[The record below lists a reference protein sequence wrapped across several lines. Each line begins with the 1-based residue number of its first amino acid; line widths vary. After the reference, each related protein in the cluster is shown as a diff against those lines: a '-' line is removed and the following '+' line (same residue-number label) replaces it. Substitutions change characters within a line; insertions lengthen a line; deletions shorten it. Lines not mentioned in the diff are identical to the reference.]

1 MLKPYTS
8 KYFLVVGEKHGMF
21 ISSMGVKRYVNDIK
35 RVCAT
40 IEDAEMTVKQNNTPV
55 YFDWGSYE
63 PEEIFRITQE
73 AYD

>member
-1 MLKPYTS
+1 MLKPYIS
-8 KYFLVVGEKHGMF
+8 NHYLVVGEEHGKHV
-21 ISSMGVKRYVNDIK
+21 SRMGIVRYVNDIK

-40 IEDAEMTVKQNNTPV
+40 MEDAEITVKQNNTPV